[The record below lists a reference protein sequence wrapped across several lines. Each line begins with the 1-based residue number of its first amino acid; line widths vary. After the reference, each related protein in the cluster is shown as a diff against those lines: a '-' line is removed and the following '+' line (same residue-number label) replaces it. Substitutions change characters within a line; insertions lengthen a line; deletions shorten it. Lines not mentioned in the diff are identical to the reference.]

1 MSRLYAGV
9 VGLFYSQQLTPL
21 RYPHLP
27 RGIARTLTSAVS
39 VCACF
44 RRAHSLQK
52 GTHQATV
59 CLCAAVKPLIAKV
72 QPYLDQAHPYL
83 AQAWAHIEPHHRQAT
98 GHVNALFHGY
108 EPWQV
113 VAIGAAATL
122 ILMKVVS
129 RLFS

>member
-1 MSRLYAGV
+1 MG
-9 VGLFYSQQLTPL
+9 
-21 RYPHLP
+21 
-27 RGIARTLTSAVS
+27 
-39 VCACF
+39 
-44 RRAHSLQK
+44 AH
-52 GTHQATV
+52 AN
-59 CLCAAVKPLIAKV
+59 CLCLRAAVKPLMAKA
-72 QPYLDQAHPYL
+72 QPYLDQVQPYL

-98 GHVNALFHGY
+98 GHVNAFFHGY